1 VVSGVIDHA
10 NVDDAALLS
19 YLVITIMNY
28 LFITVN
34 SMFKKIERPRK
45 NNIGEKHY
53 IPGPFVRR

>member
-19 YLVITIMNY
+19 YLV
-28 LFITVN
+28 
-34 SMFKKIERPRK
+34 MFKKIERPRK